1 MQDDIVSEIVLKI
14 RKFRPPLSLML
25 RLACVFGLVYYMVYT
40 FLFFL
45 SLLFKDFI
53 TEFIVLYRPDA
64 EMSGFETILILVA
77 GFLMNAGVVTGLIFM
92 LSKRNIG
99 PFIYGFS
106 ATLLLGYQLISRDYI
121 LSDKFVV
128 EAALF
133 LLIIV
138 LRIWFSKAKAA
149 GKAVE

>member
-1 MQDDIVSEIVLKI
+1 MQEDIVSEIVLKI

-25 RLACVFGLVYYMVYT
+25 RLACVFGLVYYTVYT
-40 FLFFL
+40 FMFFI

-53 TEFIVLYRPDA
+53 AEFIILYRPDA
-64 EMSGFETILILVA
+64 DMSGFETILILIA

-92 LSKRNIG
+92 LAKRNIG

-106 ATLLLGYQLISRDYI
+106 AILLLGYQLISRDYI

-133 LLIIV
+133 VLILI
-138 LRIWFSKAKAA
+138 LRLWFSKAR
-149 GKAVE
+149 AVEQTKV